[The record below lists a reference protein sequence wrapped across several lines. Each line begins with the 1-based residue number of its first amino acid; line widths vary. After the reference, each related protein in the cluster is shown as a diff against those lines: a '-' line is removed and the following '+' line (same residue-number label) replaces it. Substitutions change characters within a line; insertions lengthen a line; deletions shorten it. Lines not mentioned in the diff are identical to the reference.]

1 MVVRPATA
9 ADAGLILTYIVELA
23 AFENEPDK
31 VLNTEEAIRRE
42 GFGARPAFEALLG
55 ELGGEPAGMALCY
68 WTYSTWTGR
77 RGLFVDD
84 LYVRERFRKQGIGD
98 ALLRAA
104 ARKALA
110 AGCTRLDLQVLDWNP
125 ARAFYERCGL
135 VRLAEWLPY
144 RAEGEALALLAGSG
158 TGSAP

>member
-1 MVVRPATA
+1 MIRPATA

-23 AFENEPDK
+23 AFENEPEK
-31 VLNTEEAIRRE
+31 VANTEAAIRRE
-42 GFGARPAFEALLG
+42 GFGSRPAFEALLAEVDG
-55 ELGGEPAGMALCY
+55 EAAGMALCY

-84 LYVRERFRKQGIGD
+84 LYVREPYRRRGVGL

-110 AGCTRLDLQVLDWNP
+110 AGSTRLDLQVLDWNP
-125 ARAFYERCGL
+125 ARGFYERHGL

-144 RAEGEALALLAGSG
+144 RAEGEALAALAGSG